1 MASLPLPGANEAE
14 LMTKVGAGV
23 LHELQKA
30 NKLPAWPDTREALLE
45 LHAILH
51 EWCETAEETSRYA
64 QRVARV
70 RNEPS
75 ASQETIGGS
84 SQQMAYP
91 SQMASNI
98 ISGYVEGIV
107 IDSKR
112 ILDGP
117 PVSPLMKLRRARKRR
132 AARRGLKTIL
142 SVYYPELL
150 NQFEQAATSRAEW
163 VKKHRK
169 DFDRWFDQSR
179 TDAEVFQLLAEME
192 ATKIE
197 LFKVTER
204 LRGFIAAN
212 YPLPGAN
219 SNP

>member
-1 MASLPLPGANEAE
+1 MASIPLPGANEAE

-30 NKLPAWPDTREALLE
+30 GQIPAWPDTREALLE

-64 QRVARV
+64 RRAARV

-75 ASQETIGGS
+75 ANQGAIDGSQR
-84 SQQMAYP
+84 QMSYP

-98 ISGYVEGIV
+98 GFGYVEGIV
-107 IDSKR
+107 SDSNR
-112 ILDGP
+112 VLDGP

-142 SVYYPELL
+142 GVYYPELL
-150 NQFEQAATSRAEW
+150 DQFEQAAASRAEW

-169 DFDRWFDQSR
+169 DFDRWFDRSR
-179 TDAEVFQLLAEME
+179 TDAEVFQIIAEME
-192 ATKIE
+192 ATKIA

-204 LRGFIAAN
+204 LRGFITAN

-219 SNP
+219 SSH